1 MPISRRSVGRV
12 HSSFSLHT
20 RVASVLAEDRQDA
33 FDPNAL
39 IAKIWDQVLLSCLLS
54 EAFLL
59 PFFLAFEPTVMES
72 VSVFFVLVN
81 VCEIVFAVDLYVQ
94 AHTGYYSDG
103 NLIRDTKR
111 TTRSVVAK
119 VLFLKLLRWSRFS
132 HLVSRLDEFYAKH
145 FAALKLLKVLAST
158 LYLAHVLACVRF
170 SFGDDDSHTNGWLP
184 DRSTHSHALSTHYL
198 MSLFWSVGI
207 MTGLFE
213 GDLPYHSSEFL
224 FTILVALCGFSMFTT
239 LCATIFVISK
249 CESGNTEAMEARI
262 NQLVHVLSFHRVPD
276 SQQIQAVEYL
286 KVYRS
291 QLLCADV
298 VAFDDA
304 VESMLLLGHDPG
316 AMRDKLEEVMVENA
330 KFILYGQG
338 ETVYRHGDYI
348 TGLYFL
354 LEVPRQLHALETRY
368 LKRTTELHF
377 FKLFYYT
384 FMLSHILGCMWF
396 NFASRAAV
404 PNYNSGSA
412 EKETA
417 FGDDAWLPSVKL
429 EDGSQTLQYMASLYW
444 SFGLMSSSGESDFPQ
459 TTSQSVFSVVTMTS
473 GFFLFAYV
481 IGNFGDIIELRSSE
495 SREFD
500 VKMGA
505 VRQMLHHFK
514 MSKALQKRVK
524 TFLLFKRYHTITRE
538 HILEHCLPPS
548 LLTDIR
554 LVFLKPMIEKVEF
567 LRGMEAS
574 ITRMLV
580 SQFTQVLVS
589 RGELIFK
596 YGDSGSDMFFIF
608 TGVLD
613 VLLPMFSANP
623 FKASAGVLENVPS
636 SAGPRMDDI
645 SGSAK
650 RPNVMNELR
659 KVNEISDAQNPSSA
673 QLALR
678 LLRGLFFAVSTFI
691 KKAYSPA
698 PEIAS
703 LYAFHIVISFFG
715 LITMSYVIG
724 ELASLFI
731 SHIGLEVGFRKNH
744 IAVELYLARLR
755 VSDHIRARTY
765 AFMTSLWSSHAGVN
779 YEELLA
785 EMPRDIR
792 AACVLHV
799 SNKPLNWFVMKVAT
813 PICWEGDECIDA
825 LTLSL
830 AERLRFE
837 SYSRDENVV
846 TEGSIVRAMYFV
858 IKGHLKMQSGSM
870 LHRPLG
876 LRDGSYFGE
885 RGLLG
890 CTISVYTV
898 RTLRACDLLSLS
910 SEAFAQVLQKHP
922 FSRLALKLC
931 DRSYKR
937 LKVQSLCACS
947 RSDMEE
953 HWGAAIQRTLQD
965 IQTCHQKM
973 VAATQ
978 ARKKEEEAE
987 KVVNDASPLNADFTA
1002 VSSFQANEKT
1012 AKADKSVVEPR
1023 MDASSERITHKGEM
1037 DDSGINRELGDLPA
1051 HIDDMFEALNTAPS
1065 CFEAF
1070 APLLHILLPTDPLD
1084 WNTSCSASY
1093 TVKAREM
1100 PPEPTTQPSQQL
1112 QNSSPLAEPALNTE

>member
-1 MPISRRSVGRV
+1 MELYDQNLRSTYIKERMIWDVIAAIPVYDLLSLFNCSPWFKVLRCVKIFNIGSYLDELNRRSV
-12 HSSFSLHT
+12 SSE
-20 RVASVLAEDRQDA
+20 VA
-33 FDPNAL
+33 
-39 IAKIWDQVLLSCLLS
+39 
-54 EAFLL
+54 
-59 PFFLAFEPTVMES
+59 
-72 VSVFFVLVN
+72 
-81 VCEIVFAVDLYVQ
+81 
-94 AHTGYYSDG
+94 
-103 NLIRDTKR
+103 
-111 TTRSVVAK
+111 
-119 VLFLKLLRWSRFS
+119 RFW
-132 HLVSRLDEFYAKH
+132 HVWM
-145 FAALKLLKVLAST
+145 
-158 LYLAHVLACVRF
+158 LYLLAIYWTAC
-170 SFGDDDSHTNGWLP
+170 
-184 DRSTHSHALSTHYL
+184 AYL
-198 MSLFWSVGI
+198 A
-207 MTGLFE
+207 
-213 GDLPYHSSEFL
+213 
-224 FTILVALCGFSMFTT
+224 VA
-239 LCATIFVISK
+239 
-249 CESGNTEAMEARI
+249 TEAGFA
-262 NQLVHVLSFHRVPD
+262 
-276 SQQIQAVEYL
+276 
-286 KVYRS
+286 
-291 QLLCADV
+291 
-298 VAFDDA
+298 
-304 VESMLLLGHDPG
+304 
-316 AMRDKLEEVMVENA
+316 EEW
-330 KFILYGQG
+330 
-338 ETVYRHGDYI
+338 T
-348 TGLYFL
+348 
-354 LEVPRQLHALETRY
+354 
-368 LKRTTELHF
+368 
-377 FKLFYYT
+377 
-384 FMLSHILGCMWF
+384 S
-396 NFASRAAV
+396 
-404 PNYNSGSA
+404 
-412 EKETA
+412 
-417 FGDDAWLPSVKL
+417 WLPS
-429 EDGSQTLQYMASLYW
+429 EQ
-444 SFGLMSSSGESDFPQ
+444 
-459 TTSQSVFSVVTMTS
+459 
-473 GFFLFAYV
+473 
-481 IGNFGDIIELRSSE
+481 
-495 SREFD
+495 
-500 VKMGA
+500 
-505 VRQMLHHFK
+505 
-514 MSKALQKRVK
+514 
-524 TFLLFKRYHTITRE
+524 
-538 HILEHCLPPS
+538 
-548 LLTDIR
+548 LT
-554 LVFLKPMIEKVEF
+554 
-567 LRGMEAS
+567 
-574 ITRMLV
+574 
-580 SQFTQVLVS
+580 
-589 RGELIFK
+589 
-596 YGDSGSDMFFIF
+596 
-608 TGVLD
+608 
-613 VLLPMFSANP
+613 
-623 FKASAGVLENVPS
+623 
-636 SAGPRMDDI
+636 
-645 SGSAK
+645 
-650 RPNVMNELR
+650 
-659 KVNEISDAQNPSSA
+659 ISDAQNPSSA

-678 LLRGLFFAVSTFI
+678 LLHGLFFAVSTFI

-846 TEGSIVRAMYFV
+846 AEGSIVRAMYFV

-953 HWGAAIQRTLQD
+953 HWGAAIQHTLQD

-1093 TVKAREM
+1093 TVTAREM

-1112 QNSSPLAEPALNTE
+1112 QNSSPLVEPALTTE